1 MSDEDSLEYWMDAQ
15 PDDDPNEKSVD
26 EILPGAVVFSYTAR
40 DAINDGVLF
49 EPYPKRWKNL
59 LVTSSIHH
67 DCARENV
74 DDKRSYDQRL
84 IPLIIDCIG
93 KCNVNAIKNDGKLD
107 APVVLNG
114 TYCGTVWVMENGL
127 GGLTVMKPED
137 Y

>member
-1 MSDEDSLEYWMDAQ
+1 MIDEDSLEYWMDAQ
-15 PDDDPNEKSVD
+15 PEEEQKTVD
-26 EILPGAVVFSYTAR
+26 ELMPKQFFLYYT
-40 DAINDGVLF
+40 DQQAIDDGVLV
-49 EPYPKRWKNL
+49 EPYPERWKHL

-67 DCARENV
+67 DCAREDG

-84 IPLIIDCIG
+84 IPLIMDCILQ
-93 KCNVNAIKNDGKLD
+93 CQVNAKENNGAIET
-107 APVVLNG
+107 PVVLEH

>member
-1 MSDEDSLEYWMDAQ
+1 MTDEDSLEYWMDAQ
-15 PDDDPNEKSVD
+15 SEEKQKTVD
-26 EILPGAVVFSYTAR
+26 ELMPGQVIFSYT
-40 DAINDGVLF
+40 DQQAIDDGVLV
-49 EPYPKRWKNL
+49 EPYPERWKHL

-67 DCARENV
+67 DCAREDV

-84 IPLIIDCIG
+84 IPLIMDCLLQ
-93 KCNVNAIKNDGKLD
+93 CQVNAKKNNG
-107 APVVLNG
+107 AIETPVVLEH

>member
-84 IPLIIDCIG
+84 IPLIMDCLM
-93 KCNVNAIKNDGKLD
+93 KCQVNAKENNGNLST
-107 APVVLNG
+107 PVVLG
-114 TYCGTVWVMENGL
+114 HTYCGTVWVMENGL